1 MLLQIVKEL
10 IVPLVQNQVFWSS
23 FHGLI
28 TALYDPDRRRW
39 SYAPSRNT
47 LELKVFRYI
56 FFTRPTYSHFLAQYL
71 AKRDK
76 LMKKVGFW
84 INFAPLCAHS
94 RFFSILV
101 TGRKLFWWEATCFWF
116 LNFDFFV
123 WEKCLRSRRS
133 SVSVLS
139 LTSDIAAT
147 FQRQRRDKSSI
158 HTFWDG
164 LLVWWWWNSYDLS
177 LL

>member
-1 MLLQIVKEL
+1 
-10 IVPLVQNQVFWSS
+10 
-23 FHGLI
+23 
-28 TALYDPDRRRW
+28 
-39 SYAPSRNT
+39 
-47 LELKVFRYI
+47 
-56 FFTRPTYSHFLAQYL
+56 
-71 AKRDK
+71 
-76 LMKKVGFW
+76 MKKVGFW

-158 HTFWDG
+158 RTFCDG
-164 LLVWWWWNSYDLS
+164 LLVWWSWISGEWFLTWEYPLRESINRVWLFLETILEYCLENSDRRDTSATSRDTMLQNSSYDHSNNVLWCGDAGCS
-177 LL
+177 